1 MSWRELA
8 PEPARCWIRHLP
20 KRWPAPERPVVDPA
34 ERRIA
39 WPGGDGAV
47 PLPRPPAGP
56 RLDVVFVPVVPRA
69 RRAERE
75 RWILDLER
83 GGGAA
88 LVAVELD
95 EAAEPAATG
104 TRLVDLL
111 EPLLTG
117 APPAAL
123 DLLPPEVSALF
134 PLLPGLSGDVESW
147 RPWLAALGRAGR
159 RAVVGLAPELTP
171 PDRRQLAER
180 AGDERFE
187 AIFHGEAPSEQEFAR
202 AASAAGLEPW
212 LARPHI
218 DLAPRR
224 ARNREIA
231 TLLAEAGDLLV
242 RLGSGEAEG
251 AALLAAARHLEATP
265 LDVAALA
272 REGNLAVLSWLST
285 AARELVEAQV
295 AQGRVERL
303 EELRAA
309 WRGVEAT

>member
-1 MSWRELA
+1 M
-8 PEPARCWIRHLP
+8 I
-20 KRWPAPERPVVDPA
+20 DPA
-34 ERRIA
+34 ERRIS

-56 RLDVVFVPVVPRA
+56 RVDVVFVPAVPRG

-88 LVAVELD
+88 LVAVEID

-111 EPLLTG
+111 EPLLAG
-117 APPAAL
+117 APPAAI

-134 PLLPGLSGDVESW
+134 PLLPGLSNDAEAW
-147 RPWLAALGRAGR
+147 QPWLAALGRAGR
-159 RAVVGLAPELTP
+159 RTVVGIAPELTP

-180 AGDERFE
+180 AGEEHFE
-187 AIFHGEAPSEQEFAR
+187 AIFHGDTPSEHDFAR
-202 AASAAGLEPW
+202 AATAAGLEPW
-212 LARPHI
+212 LDRPRV
-218 DLAPRR
+218 DLPPRR
-224 ARNREIA
+224 ARNRELA

-251 AALLAAARHLEATP
+251 SSLLAASRHLEATP

-272 REGNLAVLSWLST
+272 REGNLAVLSWLP
-285 AARELVEAQV
+285 APAREIVEAHV
-295 AQGRVERL
+295 EHGRVERL
-303 EELRAA
+303 EQLRVRWRSGEAA
-309 WRGVEAT
+309 

>member
-8 PEPARCWIRHLP
+8 AEPARCWIRHLP
-20 KRWPAPERPVVDPA
+20 KRWPAPERAVVDPA
-34 ERRIA
+34 ERRLV

-83 GGGAA
+83 GGGSA

-95 EAAEPAATG
+95 EAAEPSATG

-111 EPLLTG
+111 EPLLEG
-117 APPAAL
+117 AVPAAL
-123 DLLPPEVSALF
+123 SELPAGVAALF
-134 PLLPGLSGDVESW
+134 PLLPGLSGDAESW
-147 RPWLAALGRAGR
+147 RPWLESLGRGVR
-159 RAVVGLAPELTP
+159 RTVVGLAPELTP
-171 PDRRQLAER
+171 PDRRRLAER
-180 AGDERFE
+180 AGEDRFE
-187 AIFHGEAPSEQEFAR
+187 AIFHAEAPSERDFAR
-202 AASAAGLEPW
+202 AAAAAGLEPW
-212 LARPHI
+212 LARPEV

-224 ARNREIA
+224 ARNRELA
-231 TLLAEAGDLLV
+231 TLLAEAGDLAI
-242 RLGSGEAEG
+242 RLGHGEAEG

-272 REGNLAVLSWLST
+272 REENLAVLSWMPES
-285 AARELVEAQV
+285 ARAMVAAQV
-295 AQGRVERL
+295 AEGRVARL
-303 EELRAA
+303 DEWRAE
-309 WRGVEAT
+309 WRGGAAT

>member
-1 MSWRELA
+1 ML
-8 PEPARCWIRHLP
+8 
-20 KRWPAPERPVVDPA
+20 DPA
-34 ERRIA
+34 ERRIS

-56 RLDVVFVPVVPRA
+56 RVDVVFVPAVPRG

-111 EPLLTG
+111 EPLLSG
-117 APPAAL
+117 APPAAI
-123 DLLPPEVSALF
+123 DLLPPEVTALF
-134 PLLPGLSGDVESW
+134 PLLPGLSGDADSW

-159 RAVVGLAPELTP
+159 RAVVGVAPELTP

-180 AGDERFE
+180 AGEERFE
-187 AIFHGEAPSEQEFAR
+187 AIFHGDVPSEHEFAR
-202 AASAAGLEPW
+202 AATAAGLEPW
-212 LARPHI
+212 LARPRV
-218 DLAPRR
+218 DLPPRR
-224 ARNREIA
+224 ARNRELA

-251 AALLAAARHLEATP
+251 SALLAASRHLEATP

-272 REGNLAVLSWLST
+272 REGNLAVLSWLP
-285 AARELVEAQV
+285 APAREIVEAHV
-295 AQGRVERL
+295 EQGQVERL
-303 EELRAA
+303 EQLRER
-309 WRGVEAT
+309 WRSGEAT